1 MRTRVPAPHT
11 HRQQHGPQSKV
22 GVLAMG
28 QLLQKVQRCGGHVR
42 RPHVR
47 LHQGVKAGQEL
58 QRCRSGVPRKYHLE
72 MVGVHSS
79 GASCKCERANRTCH
93 RAECVLGT
101 YVSLIVHE
109 PEHGDVPE
117 HVSTRT

>member
-1 MRTRVPAPHT
+1 VCVCVCVCVSVCVHPSFTATMRTTVPAPHT

-42 RPHVR
+42 RPHVG

-58 QRCRSGVPRKYHLE
+58 QRGRCGVPRKYHLE
-72 MVGVHSS
+72 KGGRSFKRCYLQMLT
-79 GASCKCERANRTCH
+79 CKPHMSPC
-93 RAECVLGT
+93 
-101 YVSLIVHE
+101 
-109 PEHGDVPE
+109 
-117 HVSTRT
+117 